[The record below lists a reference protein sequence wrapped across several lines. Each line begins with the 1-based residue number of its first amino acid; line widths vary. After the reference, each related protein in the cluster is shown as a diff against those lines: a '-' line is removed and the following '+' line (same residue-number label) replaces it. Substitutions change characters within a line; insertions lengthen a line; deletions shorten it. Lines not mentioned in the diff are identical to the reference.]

1 MNKFKLWYLNNRTE
15 ITWFLMGWLVL
26 AGIQDLSRENYIGA
40 LISFGL
46 AYINYKLK

>member
-1 MNKFKLWYLNNRTE
+1 MNKFKLWYLRNQTE

-26 AGIQDLSRENYIGA
+26 SGIQDLSQANYIGA
-40 LISFGL
+40 TISFGL

>member
-1 MNKFKLWYLNNRTE
+1 MNKFKLWDLNNRTE

-26 AGIQDLSRENYIGA
+26 AGIQDLSQANYIGA

-46 AYINYKLK
+46 VYINYKLK